1 MDSAA
6 NVNRELRLL
15 GDLVRELV
23 KLGFQ
28 VGMSDARPAAFIR
41 ADAKQLTLVVS
52 VVGDYFEWRDG
63 EDSHLVTDLVGATG
77 AIAAAMWRRV
87 DEQRQTP

>member
-1 MDSAA
+1 MDSA
-6 NVNRELRLL
+6 NRDLTLL

-28 VGMSDARPAAFIR
+28 VGMSDARPAVFVR
-41 ADAKQLTLVVS
+41 DDAGQLVLVVS
-52 VVGDYFEWRDG
+52 VNGDYFEWRDG
-63 EDSHLVTDLVGATG
+63 EDSHLITDLVGATG

-87 DEQRQTP
+87 DETR